1 MTSRQHESE
10 GLIGKAVK
18 LGVKGVVMAS
28 TGSTLAHG
36 LDGAFPNDAGVDVT
50 GMNGSQIDSGSVLH
64 HGPSEGGE
72 LLDRP
77 SAGYLAHASTDS
89 GVALTHD
96 MDVSTIARDINDAGT
111 FSTGSGSVSV
121 MDYLPGGDMVQ
132 LAAGQVDPSQI
143 AMGMLQ
149 QGMERQM
156 ADGGATGTTAT
167 GGVAMDPSGIQDVT
181 TSEPGA
187 RTTEGIVP
195 QEGMSGGTAAATG
208 GTAAAT
214 GGGTAAA
221 IAAARSF
228 GGHVPDADENA
239 RDMEA
244 LAFQHRLD
252 LDTAV
257 ETSDSAHVHTEIH
270 AHGRTLEIDT
280 DFEATAHDNAE
291 ERAEAAEHVREAT
304 HSPLSEMEHSRPD
317 MHFRSKVHAFLDAAS
332 RDEGIG
338 L

>member
-10 GLIGKAVK
+10 GLIGKTVK
-18 LGVKGVVMAS
+18 FGVKGVVMAS

-36 LDGAFPNDAGVDVT
+36 LDGTFPNDAGVDVT

-143 AMGMLQ
+143 AMGALQ

-156 ADGGATGTTAT
+156 ADGGVHSATTA
-167 GGVAMDPSGIQDVT
+167 GGGAMDPSGLQDASARQPGVQT
-181 TSEPGA
+181 TGGP
-187 RTTEGIVP
+187 VP
-195 QEGMSGGTAAATG
+195 QDGASDGGSAAS
-208 GTAAAT
+208 
-214 GGGTAAA
+214 GGGTTAA

-332 RDEGIG
+332 RDEGMG

>member
-10 GLIGKAVK
+10 GLLGKTVK
-18 LGVKGVVMAS
+18 FGVKGVVMAS

-50 GMNGSQIDSGSVLH
+50 GMYGSQVDSGSVLH
-64 HGPSEGGE
+64 HGPAEGGE

-77 SAGYLAHASTDS
+77 SGGYLAHASSDS
-89 GVALTHD
+89 GVALTPG

-143 AMGMLQ
+143 AMGAMQ

-156 ADGGATGTTAT
+156 GDGAASSGAMTTGGAVNASGA
-167 GGVAMDPSGIQDVT
+167 GGDASGV
-181 TSEPGA
+181 PG
-187 RTTEGIVP
+187 V
-195 QEGMSGGTAAATG
+195 AATG
-208 GTAAAT
+208 DSAAAV
-214 GGGTAAA
+214 GGGAAA
-221 IAAARSF
+221 AAAAARSF

-244 LAFQHRLD
+244 LALQHRLD

-257 ETSDSAHVHTEIH
+257 ETSDRSRVHTEIH

-280 DFEATAHDNAE
+280 DFEATAPDNAE

-304 HSPLSEMEHSRPD
+304 HSPLSEMENSKPD

-332 RDEGIG
+332 RDEGIS